1 MKPCESHKLNI
12 TMKRKARRSSPTSP
26 KKKTKK
32 MAKLIPPPVRTYVRM
47 TDGTGKSHQQKI
59 RNFRIFFKIF
69 SRKNIKY
76 F

>member
-1 MKPCESHKLNI
+1 MKPCESHKLNT
-12 TMKRKARRSSPTSP
+12 TMKRKGGRSSGT
-26 KKKTKK
+26 TQKK
-32 MAKLIPPPVRTYVRM
+32 MAELIPPPVRTYVRM